1 MPKTYFKGGQRVD
14 VITQTLT
21 PVAVA
26 AAVCAEQ
33 TFTVPGLLTTQF
45 VEIVGA
51 PTGNAT
57 ASVGCR
63 VSAANTL
70 AITFCNPTAGSLTP
84 GAGAY
89 RILVWDTV
97 A

>member
-1 MPKTYFKGGQRVD
+1 MAKTYFKGGLKRD
-14 VITQTLT
+14 VITQILT

-33 TFTVPGLLTTQF
+33 TFTVPGLVTTDF
-45 VEIVGA
+45 IDVNA
-51 PTGNAT
+51 AATGNAT
-57 ASVGCR
+57 AAVSWR

-70 AITFCNPTAGSLTP
+70 AITFSNPTAGSLTP

-89 RILVWDTV
+89 KILVTATV
-97 A
+97 